1 MKIIETI
8 DLSKKDSYGYIKK
21 SVTLIEEFGMYIII
35 TCTKNIRFNGSKD
48 VHHTQ
53 PTMDFEL
60 AQMLYRDAKEKL
72 I

>member
-8 DLSKKDSYGYIKK
+8 DLSTNSYIRK
-21 SVTLIEEFGMYIII
+21 SVTLVEEFGMYTVIVI
-35 TCTKNIRFNGSKD
+35 TKNFKYNGSKS

-60 AQMLYRDAKEKL
+60 AQMLYKDAKEEWK
-72 I
+72 

>member
-8 DLSKKDSYGYIKK
+8 DLSTDKNNYIKK
-21 SVTLIEEFGMYIII
+21 SVTLVEEFGMYTVII
-35 TCTKNIRFNGSKD
+35 CTKNFKYNGSES

-60 AQMLYRDAKEKL
+60 AQLLYEDAKKNYK
-72 I
+72 

>member
-8 DLSKKDSYGYIKK
+8 DLSTNNYIRK
-21 SVTLIEEFGMYIII
+21 SVTLVEEFGMYTVIVI
-35 TCTKNIRFNGSKD
+35 TKNFKYNGSKS

-60 AQMLYRDAKEKL
+60 AQMLYKDAKEEWK
-72 I
+72 

>member
-1 MKIIETI
+1 MKIIETL
-8 DLSKKDSYGYIKK
+8 DLSKEGSYGYLKK
-21 SVTLIEEFGMYIII
+21 SVTLVEEFGMYTVI
-35 TCTKNIRFNGSKD
+35 TCTKNIGYNGRKE

-60 AQMLYRDAKEKL
+60 AQMLYRDAKKGV